1 MTRMSERKIVLVTRR
16 TRLDDLLYR
25 YNTVEQARF
34 HVESLGA
41 DFGDYLEE
49 DSTYKQQIATA
60 ERMLARLG
68 RVQPLERSFLPNFI
82 FGEDDLV
89 VVIGQDGLV
98 ANTLKYVPG
107 RPVIAINPDPERYDG
122 ILLPFEVK
130 DVLAIS
136 QEVMT
141 KGRPVQA
148 ITMAEAS
155 LSDGQR
161 LLAVNDLFIGP
172 ASHTSARYEL
182 RLGDKVEQ
190 QSSSG
195 VIVST
200 GLGSTGW
207 LKSIMAGTV
216 GVARALGVAIPSEG
230 KVDGFAWDSEY
241 LYYTVREPFP
251 SVTSTT
257 ELVFGKV
264 TNQRTLRITSA
275 MPQGG
280 VIFSDGLIEDA
291 VSFNAGLTVQIGTAK
306 EKSLLVN

>member
-1 MTRMSERKIVLVTRR
+1 MARLTERKIVLVTRC

-34 HVESLGA
+34 YVESLGA
-41 DFGDYLEE
+41 DFEDYLDE
-49 DSTYKQQIATA
+49 DRTYKQQIEITA
-60 ERMLARLG
+60 KMLANLG
-68 RVQPLERSFLPNFI
+68 RVQQLERRFLPNFI
-82 FGEDDLV
+82 FGDEDLV

-107 RPVIAINPDPERYDG
+107 RPVVAVNPDPKRYDG

-130 DVLAIS
+130 DVFAIS
-136 QEVMT
+136 QEVIA
-141 KGRPVQA
+141 KGRQVQE
-148 ITMAEAS
+148 ITMAEAT

-172 ASHTSARYEL
+172 ASHTSARYEIQ
-182 RLGDKVEQ
+182 LGDTVEQ

-200 GLGSTGW
+200 GLGSSGW

-216 GVARALGVAIPSEG
+216 GVARSLGVTIPLERQ
-230 KVDGFAWDSEY
+230 VDGFAWDSDY

-251 SVTSTT
+251 SVASST

-264 TNQRTLRITSA
+264 TAQRALRITSA
-275 MPQGG
+275 MAQGG

-291 VSFNAGLTVQIGTAK
+291 VSFNAGMTAQIGTAK
-306 EKSLLVN
+306 EKSLLAN

>member
-1 MTRMSERKIVLVTRR
+1 MTRTTERKIVLVTRR

-41 DFGDYLEE
+41 DFEDYLEE
-49 DSTYKQQIATA
+49 DRTYKRQVETTA
-60 ERMLARLG
+60 RMLSRLG
-68 RVQPLERSFLPNFI
+68 RVQALERSFLPNFL
-82 FGEDDLV
+82 FGKDDLV

-107 RPVIAINPDPERYDG
+107 RPVMAVNPDPKRYDG

-130 DVLAIS
+130 DVSAIG
-136 QEVMT
+136 QEVLT
-141 KGRPVQA
+141 AGRPVQA
-148 ITMAEAS
+148 ITMAEAV

-172 ASHTSARYEL
+172 ASHISARYEI
-182 RLGDKVEQ
+182 RLDDEVEQ

-216 GVARALGVAIPSEG
+216 GVARALGVAIPSDRQ
-230 KVDGFAWDSEY
+230 VDGFAWDSDY

-251 SVTSTT
+251 SVTSST
-257 ELVFGKV
+257 EMVFGKV
-264 TNQRTLRITSA
+264 THERALQITSA

-291 VSFNAGLTVQIGTAK
+291 VSFNAGLTVQIGAAK
-306 EKSLLVN
+306 EKALLVH

>member
-49 DSTYKQQIATA
+49 DRTYKQQIATA

-107 RPVIAINPDPERYDG
+107 RPVIAINPDPVRYDG

-216 GVARALGVAIPSEG
+216 GVARALGVAIPSER

-280 VIFSDGLIEDA
+280 MIFSDGLIEDA

>member
-1 MTRMSERKIVLVTRR
+1 MTRPRERKIVLVTRR

-49 DSTYKQQIATA
+49 DRTYKQQIATA
-60 ERMLARLG
+60 ERMLASLG

-107 RPVIAINPDPERYDG
+107 RPVIAINPDPGRYDG

-216 GVARALGVAIPSEG
+216 GVARALGVAIPSER

>member
-1 MTRMSERKIVLVTRR
+1 MTRPRERKIVLVTRR

-41 DFGDYLEE
+41 DFEDYLDE
-49 DSTYKQQIATA
+49 DRTYKQQIAIA
-60 ERMLARLG
+60 ERTLARLG

-82 FGEDDLV
+82 FGDDDLV

-107 RPVIAINPDPERYDG
+107 RPVIAVNPDPRRYDG

-130 DVLAIS
+130 DVYAIS

-207 LKSIMAGTV
+207 LKSIMAGTI
-216 GVARALGVAIPSEG
+216 GVARALGVAIPPER

-264 TNQRTLRITSA
+264 TNRRVLRITSA

-291 VSFNAGLTVQIGTAK
+291 VSFNAGLTVQIGAAK

>member
-1 MTRMSERKIVLVTRR
+1 VTRTRERKIVLVTRR

-41 DFGDYLEE
+41 DFEDYLDE
-49 DSTYKQQIATA
+49 DRTYKQQIAIA
-60 ERMLARLG
+60 ERTLARLG
-68 RVQPLERSFLPNFI
+68 RVHPLERSFLPNFI
-82 FGEDDLV
+82 FGDDDLV

-107 RPVIAINPDPERYDG
+107 RPVIAVNPDPRRYDG
-122 ILLPFEVK
+122 ILLPFEVN
-130 DVLAIS
+130 DVYAIS

-207 LKSIMAGTV
+207 LKSIMAGTI
-216 GVARALGVAIPSEG
+216 GVARALGVAIPPER

-264 TNQRTLRITSA
+264 TNRRVLRITSA

-291 VSFNAGLTVQIGTAK
+291 VSFNAGLTVQIEAAK
-306 EKSLLVN
+306 EKCLLVN

>member
-49 DSTYKQQIATA
+49 DRTYKQQIATA

-216 GVARALGVAIPSEG
+216 GVARALGVAIPSER

-264 TNQRTLRITSA
+264 TNQRTLRITST

>member
-49 DSTYKQQIATA
+49 DRTYKQQIATA
-60 ERMLARLG
+60 ERMLASLG

-107 RPVIAINPDPERYDG
+107 RPVIAINPDPGRYDG

-190 QSSSG
+190 QSASG

-216 GVARALGVAIPSEG
+216 GVARALGVAIPSER

>member
-1 MTRMSERKIVLVTRR
+1 MTRPRERKIVLVTRR

-41 DFGDYLEE
+41 DFEDYLDE
-49 DSTYKQQIATA
+49 DRTYKQQIAIA
-60 ERMLARLG
+60 ERTLARLG
-68 RVQPLERSFLPNFI
+68 RLQPLERSFLPNFI
-82 FGEDDLV
+82 FGDDDLV

-107 RPVIAINPDPERYDG
+107 RPVIAVNPDPRRYDG

-130 DVLAIS
+130 DVYAIS

-172 ASHTSARYEL
+172 ARHTSARYEL

-207 LKSIMAGTV
+207 LKSIMAGTI
-216 GVARALGVAIPSEG
+216 GVARALGIAIPPER

-264 TNQRTLRITSA
+264 TNRRVLQITSA

-291 VSFNAGLTVQIGTAK
+291 VSFNAGLTVQIGAAK